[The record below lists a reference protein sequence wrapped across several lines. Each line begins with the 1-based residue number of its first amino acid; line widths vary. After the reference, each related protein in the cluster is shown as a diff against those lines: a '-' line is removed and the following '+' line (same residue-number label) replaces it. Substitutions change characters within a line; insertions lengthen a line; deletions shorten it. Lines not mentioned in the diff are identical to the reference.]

1 MSAQSPDDQKKS
13 FEISVFGLFCLVLL
27 IFSVM
32 GTALGVIVSTFE
44 NRRYLAELETLRK
57 DARNMQVLW
66 GQYLVEKTTWA
77 AYGRVHD
84 MAEKDLGMQ
93 APQTDKIIVV
103 KVQ

>member
-1 MSAQSPDDQKKS
+1 MSTPSADKQQS
-13 FEISVFGLFCLVLL
+13 FEISLFGVFCLMLL
-27 IFSVM
+27 VSSVM
-32 GTALGVIVSTFE
+32 GSALGVIVSAFE
-44 NRRYLAELETLRK
+44 NRRYLAELESLRA

-66 GQYLVEKTTWA
+66 GQYLVEKNTWA

-93 APQTDKIIVV
+93 APQTDKIVVV

>member
-1 MSAQSPDDQKKS
+1 MSVEHPQQQKS
-13 FEISVFGLFCLVLL
+13 FEISLLGIFCMTLL
-27 IFSVM
+27 ILSVM
-32 GTALGVIVSTFE
+32 GSALGVIISAFE
-44 NRRYLAELETLRK
+44 NRRYLAEIESLRA

-66 GQYLVEKTTWA
+66 GQYLVEKNTCA

>member
-1 MSAQSPDDQKKS
+1 MSVEHPQQQKS
-13 FEISVFGLFCLVLL
+13 FEISLLGIFCMTLL
-27 IFSVM
+27 ILSVM
-32 GTALGVIVSTFE
+32 GSALGVIISAFE
-44 NRRYLAELETLRK
+44 NRRYLAEIESLRA

-66 GQYLVEKTTWA
+66 GQYLVEKNTWA

>member
-1 MSAQSPDDQKKS
+1 MSVEHPQQQKS
-13 FEISVFGLFCLVLL
+13 FEISLLGIFCMTLL
-27 IFSVM
+27 ILSVM
-32 GTALGVIVSTFE
+32 GSALGVIISAFE
-44 NRRYLAELETLRK
+44 NRRYLAEIEWLRA

-66 GQYLVEKTTWA
+66 GQYLVEKNTWA